1 MIVDGLIF
9 FRDAWEPPGS
19 VQSHGYRCKAAGS
32 VDVRHKQC
40 WGRHTQVSWPLWCF
54 CNLQTTVYSVTKP
67 HSSQDC
73 NHKATVRASCE
84 TTDKHISLGRGRT
97 FVIMLISYGKQYQL
111 DQNADQQLHLGFPQ
125 YASEGLAGIG
135 ALCKRTGLGMR
146 FRIEA
151 AAIATAIATATAN
164 Q

>member
-1 MIVDGLIF
+1 
-9 FRDAWEPPGS
+9 
-19 VQSHGYRCKAAGS
+19 
-32 VDVRHKQC
+32 
-40 WGRHTQVSWPLWCF
+40 
-54 CNLQTTVYSVTKP
+54 
-67 HSSQDC
+67 
-73 NHKATVRASCE
+73 
-84 TTDKHISLGRGRT
+84 
-97 FVIMLISYGKQYQL
+97 MLISYGKQYQL

-164 Q
+164 QKQKATIVVGTATVMVMAIAVIY